1 MSIEDYKYLWDG
13 TEPGWVLQHHDH
25 TDWYLLFQFSDD
37 GPSKEE
43 IAKMHK
49 CVPELREENLPY
61 VYRILKGTS
70 SFRTGEAVG
79 NIEARD
85 MHRTALELGLKVE
98 MAADQISSYLPI
110 YNEKQALLIEDE
122 DLSQQ
127 IAKKMI
133 EAGVP
138 VVEVHVD

>member
-13 TEPGWVLQHHDH
+13 SEPGWVLQHHDQ
-25 TDWYLLFQFSDD
+25 TDWYLLFEFSN
-37 GPSKEE
+37 GSPSKEE

-49 CVPELREENLPY
+49 CVPELRKEKLPH
-61 VYRILKGTS
+61 VYRVLKGVS
-70 SFRTGEAVG
+70 SFRTSEPVG

-85 MHRTALELGLKVE
+85 IHRTALDQGLKVE
-98 MAADQISSYLPI
+98 MEADPKSSYLPI
-110 YNEKQALLIEDE
+110 YKDKQALLIEDG

-138 VVEVHVD
+138 VIEVHAD

>member
-13 TEPGWVLQHHDH
+13 SQPGWELQHHDH
-25 TDWYLLFQFSDD
+25 TDWYLVFEFTGS

-43 IAKMHK
+43 IANMHK
-49 CVPELREENLPY
+49 CVPELREEKLPH

-70 SFRTGEAVG
+70 SFRTSEPVG
-79 NIEARD
+79 NIEARE
-85 MHRTALELGLKVE
+85 MHRTARELDLKVTME
-98 MAADQISSYLPI
+98 AQQISSYLPI
-110 YNEKQALLIEDE
+110 YKEKQVLLIEDG

-138 VVEVHVD
+138 VVEVHID